1 MLTILTKTNTEN
13 TIKTIINSIDRLD
26 ELVEIVT
33 NDNSVQSSNKTL
45 VVSNNAI
52 SASLDWNDTEPPYI
66 FPKLLFSKEN
76 LLAMIFYKLGNHQK
90 AFEFL
95 SEENPFYNHLLIAI
109 HLQFGY
115 DITEEMYA
123 FTESVL
129 SEVEVTNSQ
138 HNNCIIQHYGNLAT
152 RSDANTLKALY
163 AEAIANAPND
173 ELRLFTIKHFV
184 NFLLDT
190 NAYAEAEKILRLS
203 MSKAISEASKNAI
216 NSQLA
221 TVLMAQLKL
230 PYNTDQ
236 LAEIQELQQASIAF
250 YEERELKVNAGLLL
264 IDASEI
270 ANFQEDFIAS
280 KNDINKAILYFK
292 EAGIPEFLGE
302 AGLRKATLLYTWS
315 KNGSPQYYKPAIN
328 AFQDTLKIF
337 KRDTHPQK
345 FADIHHNLALIYS
358 EIPVSSE
365 EKPIWT
371 AFCASSFKEVLAFYT
386 KEQYPYQYAMASHNY
401 ATALMNFPE
410 AKLHNNLD
418 KAFGLFEDALTIRT
432 IHNYPFER
440 ALTLLNQ
447 LELYWLM
454 HNEDADAEMLK
465 YNQMVEKATSIT
477 QIVEDESLR
486 EQANQHLNQLKHLK
500 TILN

>member
-1 MLTILTKTNTEN
+1 VLTILTTTNTKE
-13 TIKTIINSIDRLD
+13 TIETAIQSIERLN
-26 ELVEIVT
+26 ELVDVVT
-33 NDNSVQSSNKTL
+33 DENQFQKANKIL
-45 VVSNNAI
+45 VVSKKGI
-52 SASLDWNDTEPPYI
+52 SASLDWNDTEPPYL
-66 FPKLLFSKEN
+66 FPEIEFSKEN
-76 LLAMIFYKLGNHQK
+76 LLAMVFYKLGNHQK

-95 SEENPFYNHLLIAI
+95 TEENPFYNHLLIAT

-115 DITEEMYA
+115 DINEEMHA
-123 FTESVL
+123 FAKAT
-129 SEVEVTNSQ
+129 SQ
-138 HNNCIIQHYGNLAT
+138 HNNCIIEQYGNVT
-152 RSDANTLKALY
+152 PRCDANKLKALY
-163 AEAIANAPND
+163 TEALANASND
-173 ELRLFTIKHFV
+173 ELRLFTIKHFI

-190 NAYAEAEKILRLS
+190 NAYLEAEKVLRLAIP
-203 MSKAISEASKNAI
+203 KAISEESKNAVS
-216 NSQLA
+216 NLLA
-221 TVLMAQLKL
+221 TALMSQLKL
-230 PYNTDQ
+230 PYDKKR
-236 LAEIQELQQASIAF
+236 LVEIQELQQASIAF
-250 YEERELKVNAGLLL
+250 YEEQELKVNAGLIL

-270 ANFQEDFIAS
+270 ANFQEDFIGS
-280 KNDINKAILYFK
+280 KNYINKAILYFK
-292 EAGIPEFLGE
+292 EADIPEFLGE

-328 AFQDTLKIF
+328 AFQDTLKVF
-337 KRDTHPQK
+337 KRDTYPQK

-386 KEQYPYQYAMASHNY
+386 KEKYPYEYAMASHNY

-418 KAFGLFEDALTIRT
+418 KAFGLFEDALSVRSEKE
-432 IHNYPFER
+432 YPFER

-454 HNEDADAEMLK
+454 HNEDERAEKEKYYQML
-465 YNQMVEKATSIT
+465 EKATSIT
-477 QIVEDESLR
+477 TIVEDENII
-486 EQANQHLNQLKHLK
+486 EQANQHLNQLKNLK